1 MDFDKFYRGFEYKAY
16 EFLGA
21 HLQGDGTVF
30 RVYAPAASSVK
41 LLIKGESMDMGR
53 IWNGQFWELYV
64 PGVYAGERY
73 MFGINGSDGIYTE
86 RCDPYGFQM
95 EVRPAHKSIVCNT
108 GLYEFKD
115 QDWMNSRKNSGPMNI
130 YEMHLGSWK
139 GGWQGY
145 RNIAGELVAYLKE
158 TGYNYVEFLPLAEHP
173 LDESWG
179 YQTTGY
185 FSPTSRYGSPEDL
198 MYLID
203 TLHQNGIGA
212 ILDFVPVHFAVDDY
226 GLKKFDG
233 SFLFE
238 YPSSDVGFSEW
249 GSCNFMHSRPEVR
262 CFLGS
267 AADYWLS
274 KFHFDGLR
282 MDAISRMIYWQGDEK
297 RGVNG
302 NAVDFLK
309 NLNAYLKETYPG
321 IVLVAEDSTDYRGT
335 TSSLGFDY
343 KWDMGWMHDT
353 LDFFSMPFD
362 KRTEAR
368 GKIPF
373 SMVYFRN
380 EKYLLALSHDENV
393 HGKGTIIGK
402 MFGSDSEKMA
412 QGRVL
417 YLYMMT
423 HPGAKLNFMGSEL
436 AQKNEWN
443 EKKDLNWSLLDN
455 PENKAFWDFIRDLN
469 ALYLAN
475 PALWQKDYSEDGF
488 SWIDTSSINPLVY
501 GYKRTNGIDSYSVYI
516 NLGKEAVRIQPDSP
530 EFQVVLSSGWKKYGG
545 NEEEKSGN
553 GDCLVLQPLSGF
565 ILKD

>member
-53 IWNGQFWELYV
+53 IWNGQFWEIYV

-212 ILDFVPVHFAVDDY
+212 ILDFVPVHFAVDGY

-302 NAVDFLK
+302 NALDFLK
-309 NLNAYLKETYPG
+309 NLNRYLKETYPG

-353 LDFFSMPFD
+353 LDFLSLPFD
-362 KRTEAR
+362 KRPEAR

-402 MFGSDSEKMA
+402 IFGSNSEKMA

-553 GDCLVLQPLSGF
+553 DDCLVLQPLSGF

>member
-53 IWNGQFWELYV
+53 IWNGQFWEIYV

-212 ILDFVPVHFAVDDY
+212 ILDFVPVHFAVDGY

-402 MFGSDSEKMA
+402 IFGSDSEKMA

-417 YLYMMT
+417 YLYMMI

-553 GDCLVLQPLSGF
+553 DDCLVLQPLSGF

>member
-64 PGVYAGERY
+64 PGVFAGERY

-179 YQTTGY
+179 YQTTGF

-402 MFGSDSEKMA
+402 IFGSDSEKMA

-423 HPGAKLNFMGSEL
+423 HPGAKLNFMGAEL

-488 SWIDTSSINPLVY
+488 SWIDTSSTNPLVY

-553 GDCLVLQPLSGF
+553 DDCLVLQPLSGF

>member
-21 HLQGDGTVF
+21 HPQDDGTVF

-41 LLIKGESMDMGR
+41 LLIKDESIDMGR
-53 IWNGQFWELYV
+53 IWNGQFWEVFV
-64 PGVYAGERY
+64 PGVFAGEKY
-73 MFGINGSDGIYTE
+73 MFGIYGSDGVYTE

-108 GLYEFKD
+108 ALYGFKD
-115 QDWMNSRKNSGPMNI
+115 QEWMNSRKNSGPINI

-145 RNIAGELVAYLKE
+145 RNIAGDLVSYLKE
-158 TGYNYVEFLPLAEHP
+158 AGYNYVEFLPLAEHP

-185 FSPTSRYGSPEDL
+185 FAPTSRYGSPEDL

-309 NLNAYLKETYPG
+309 NLNTYLKETYPG

-353 LDFFSMPFD
+353 LDFLSLPFD
-362 KRTEAR
+362 KRPEAR

-402 MFGSDSEKMA
+402 IFGSDSEKLA

-443 EKKDLNWSLLDN
+443 EKKDLDWSLLDN

-469 ALYLAN
+469 ALYLSS

-488 SWIDTSSINPLVY
+488 SWIDTEALNPLVY
-501 GYKRTNGIDSYSVYI
+501 GYKRTNGTDSYSVFI
-516 NLGKEAVRIQPDSP
+516 NLGKEAVKVQPENP
-530 EFQVVLSSGWKKYGG
+530 GVQVVLSSGWKKYGG
-545 NEEEKSGN
+545 NEDESAEPGA
-553 GDCLVLQPLSGF
+553 GIVLEPLSGL
-565 ILKD
+565 ILKG

>member
-53 IWNGQFWELYV
+53 IWNGQFWEIYV

-402 MFGSDSEKMA
+402 IFGSDSEKMA

-530 EFQVVLSSGWKKYGG
+530 EFQVVLSSDWKKYGG

-553 GDCLVLQPLSGF
+553 DDCLVLQPLSGF

>member
-41 LLIKGESMDMGR
+41 LLIRDESIEMGR
-53 IWNGQFWELYV
+53 IWNGQFWEIYV
-64 PGVYAGERY
+64 PGVFAGEKY
-73 MFGINGSDGIYTE
+73 MFGIYGSDGVYTE

-108 GLYEFKD
+108 SSYGFKD
-115 QDWMNSRKNSGPMNI
+115 QDWMNSRKNTGPINI

-145 RNIAGELVAYLKE
+145 RNIARELVAYLKE

-309 NLNAYLKETYPG
+309 NLNTYLKETYPG

-402 MFGSDSEKMA
+402 IFGNDSEKLA
-412 QGRVL
+412 QGRLL

-423 HPGAKLNFMGSEL
+423 HPGAKLNFMGAEL

-469 ALYLAN
+469 ALYLAS
-475 PALWQKDYSEDGF
+475 PALWQMDYAEDGF
-488 SWIDTSSINPLVY
+488 SWIDTSGSNPLVY
-501 GYKRTNGIDSYSVYI
+501 GYKRTNGKDTYSVFL
-516 NLGKEAVRIQPDSP
+516 NFGKDPAKIQPENPD
-530 EFQVVLSSGWKKYGG
+530 FQVVLSSGWKKYGG
-545 NEEEKSGN
+545 SEEETAGTGTSVP
-553 GDCLVLQPLSGF
+553 LLPLSGL
-565 ILKD
+565 IIRE

>member
-21 HLQGDGTVF
+21 HLQGDGTIF

-41 LLIKGESMDMGR
+41 LLIKGECMDMGR

-402 MFGSDSEKMA
+402 IFGSDSEKMA

-530 EFQVVLSSGWKKYGG
+530 EFQVVLSSDWKKYGG

-553 GDCLVLQPLSGF
+553 DDCLVLQPLSGF

>member
-1 MDFDKFYRGFEYKAY
+1 MDFDKFYRGFEYRAY

-53 IWNGQFWELYV
+53 IWNGQFWEIYV

-393 HGKGTIIGK
+393 HGKDTIIGK
-402 MFGSDSEKMA
+402 IFGSDSEKMA

-455 PENKAFWDFIRDLN
+455 PENKSFWDFIRDLN

-553 GDCLVLQPLSGF
+553 DDCLVLQPLSGF

>member
-21 HLQGDGTVF
+21 HLQGDGTIF

-402 MFGSDSEKMA
+402 IFGSDFEKLA

-455 PENKAFWDFIRDLN
+455 PENKSFWDFIRDLN
-469 ALYLAN
+469 ALYLSN

-488 SWIDTSSINPLVY
+488 SWIDTSSTNPLVY

>member
-53 IWNGQFWELYV
+53 IWNGQFWEIYV

-402 MFGSDSEKMA
+402 IFGSDSEKMA

-530 EFQVVLSSGWKKYGG
+530 EFQVVLSAGWKKYGG

-553 GDCLVLQPLSGF
+553 DDCLVLQPLSGF

>member
-309 NLNAYLKETYPG
+309 NLNTYLKETYPG

-353 LDFFSMPFD
+353 LDFLSMPFD

-402 MFGSDSEKMA
+402 IFGSDSEKMA

>member
-402 MFGSDSEKMA
+402 IFGSDSEKMA

-553 GDCLVLQPLSGF
+553 DDCLVLQPLSGF

>member
-21 HLQGDGTVF
+21 HLQGDGTIF

-64 PGVYAGERY
+64 PGVFAGERY

-362 KRTEAR
+362 KRPEAR

-402 MFGSDSEKMA
+402 IFGSDSEKMA

-488 SWIDTSSINPLVY
+488 SWIDTSSTNPLVY

>member
-53 IWNGQFWELYV
+53 IWNGQFWEIYV

-145 RNIAGELVAYLKE
+145 RNIAGELVSYLKE

-212 ILDFVPVHFAVDDY
+212 ILDFVPVHFAVDGY

-402 MFGSDSEKMA
+402 IFGSDSEKMA
-412 QGRVL
+412 QGRVI

-488 SWIDTSSINPLVY
+488 SWIDTSSTNPLVY

-553 GDCLVLQPLSGF
+553 DDCLVLQPLSGF

>member
-16 EFLGA
+16 DFLGA
-21 HLQGDGTVF
+21 HLQGDGTIF

-41 LLIKGESMDMGR
+41 LLIKDERIEMGR
-53 IWNGQFWELYV
+53 IWNGQFWEVYV
-64 PGVYAGERY
+64 PGVFAGEKY
-73 MFGINGSDGIYTE
+73 MFGIYGSDGVYTE
-86 RCDPYGFQM
+86 RCDPYGFEM
-95 EVRPAHKSIVCNT
+95 EVRPAHKSIVCNSS
-108 GLYEFKD
+108 YEFKD
-115 QDWMNSRKNSGPMNI
+115 QDWMNSRKNTGPINI

-145 RNIAGELVAYLKE
+145 RNIAGDLVSYLKE

-179 YQTTGY
+179 YQITGY
-185 FSPTSRYGSPEDL
+185 FAPTSRYGSPEDL

-267 AADYWLS
+267 AADYWVS

-402 MFGSDSEKMA
+402 IFGSDSEKMA

-469 ALYLAN
+469 ALYLSS
-475 PALWQKDYSEDGF
+475 PALWLKDYSEDGF
-488 SWIDTSSINPLVY
+488 SWIDTSALSPLVY
-501 GYKRTNGIDSYSVYI
+501 GYKRTNGTDSYSVFI
-516 NLGKEAVRIQPDSP
+516 NLGKEAVKIQPENP
-530 EFQVVLSSGWKKYGG
+530 GVQVVLSSNWKKYGG
-545 NEEEKSGN
+545 NEDERADPGASIDLG
-553 GDCLVLQPLSGF
+553 PLSGL
-565 ILKD
+565 ILKC

>member
-53 IWNGQFWELYV
+53 IWNGQFWEIYV

-393 HGKGTIIGK
+393 HGKDTIIGK
-402 MFGSDSEKMA
+402 IFGSDSEKMA

-455 PENKAFWDFIRDLN
+455 PENKSFWDFIRDLN

-553 GDCLVLQPLSGF
+553 DDCLVLQPLSGF

>member
-402 MFGSDSEKMA
+402 IFGSDSEKMA

-417 YLYMMT
+417 YLYMVT

-488 SWIDTSSINPLVY
+488 SWIDTSSTNPLVY

-530 EFQVVLSSGWKKYGG
+530 EFQVVLSSDWKKYGG

-553 GDCLVLQPLSGF
+553 DDCLVLLPLSGF

>member
-402 MFGSDSEKMA
+402 IFGSDSEKMA

-530 EFQVVLSSGWKKYGG
+530 EFQVVLSSDWKKYGG

-553 GDCLVLQPLSGF
+553 DDCLVLLPLSGF

>member
-53 IWNGQFWELYV
+53 IWNGQFWEIYV

-95 EVRPAHKSIVCNT
+95 EVRPAHKSIVCNSS
-108 GLYEFKD
+108 YEFKD

-145 RNIAGELVAYLKE
+145 RNIAGDLVSYLKE

-402 MFGSDSEKMA
+402 IFGSDSEKMA

-455 PENKAFWDFIRDLN
+455 PENKSFWDFIRDLN
-469 ALYLAN
+469 ALYLSN

-488 SWIDTSSINPLVY
+488 SWIDTSSTNPLVY

-530 EFQVVLSSGWKKYGG
+530 EFQVVLSSNWKKYGG
-545 NEEEKSGN
+545 NEDERADPGASIDLG
-553 GDCLVLQPLSGF
+553 PLSGL
-565 ILKD
+565 ILKC

>member
-21 HLQGDGTVF
+21 HLQGDGTIF

-402 MFGSDSEKMA
+402 IFGSDSEKMA

>member
-21 HLQGDGTVF
+21 HLQGDGTIF

-53 IWNGQFWELYV
+53 IWNGQFWEIYV

-402 MFGSDSEKMA
+402 IFGSDSEKMA

-455 PENKAFWDFIRDLN
+455 PENKTFWDFIRDLN
-469 ALYLAN
+469 ALYLSN

-530 EFQVVLSSGWKKYGG
+530 EFQVVLSSDWKKYGG

-553 GDCLVLQPLSGF
+553 DDCLVLQPLSGF

>member
-53 IWNGQFWELYV
+53 IWNGQFWEIYV

-362 KRTEAR
+362 KRPEAR

-402 MFGSDSEKMA
+402 IFGSDSEKMA

-488 SWIDTSSINPLVY
+488 SWIDTSSTNPLVY

-553 GDCLVLQPLSGF
+553 DDCLVLQPLSGF

>member
-64 PGVYAGERY
+64 PGVYAGEKY

-393 HGKGTIIGK
+393 HGKDTIIGK
-402 MFGSDSEKMA
+402 IFGSDSEKMA

-455 PENKAFWDFIRDLN
+455 PENKSFWDFIRDLN

-553 GDCLVLQPLSGF
+553 DDCLVLQPLSGF

>member
-95 EVRPAHKSIVCNT
+95 EVRPAHKSIVGNT

-402 MFGSDSEKMA
+402 IFGSDSEKMA

-455 PENKAFWDFIRDLN
+455 PENKAFGDFIRDLN

>member
-53 IWNGQFWELYV
+53 IWNGQFWEIYV

-145 RNIAGELVAYLKE
+145 RNIAGELVSYLKE

-203 TLHQNGIGA
+203 ALHQNGIGA
-212 ILDFVPVHFAVDDY
+212 ILDFVPVHFAVDGY

-402 MFGSDSEKMA
+402 IFGSDSEKMA

-488 SWIDTSSINPLVY
+488 SWIDTSSTNPLVY

-553 GDCLVLQPLSGF
+553 DDCLVLQPLSGF

>member
-53 IWNGQFWELYV
+53 IWNGQFWEIYV

-402 MFGSDSEKMA
+402 IFGSDSEKMA

-455 PENKAFWDFIRDLN
+455 PENKTFWDFIRDLN
-469 ALYLAN
+469 ALYLSN

-488 SWIDTSSINPLVY
+488 FWIDTSSINPLVY

-530 EFQVVLSSGWKKYGG
+530 EFQVVLSSDWKKYGG

-553 GDCLVLQPLSGF
+553 DDCLVLQPLSGF

>member
-402 MFGSDSEKMA
+402 IFGSDSEKMA

-469 ALYLAN
+469 ALYLSN

-488 SWIDTSSINPLVY
+488 SWIDTSSTNPLVY

-553 GDCLVLQPLSGF
+553 DDCLVLQPLSGF

>member
-30 RVYAPAASSVK
+30 RVYAPAASSVR

-362 KRTEAR
+362 KRPEAR

-402 MFGSDSEKMA
+402 IFGSDSEKMA

-553 GDCLVLQPLSGF
+553 DDCLVLQPLSGF

>member
-53 IWNGQFWELYV
+53 IWNGQFWEVYV
-64 PGVYAGERY
+64 PGVFAGERY

-86 RCDPYGFQM
+86 RCDPYGFKM

-108 GLYEFKD
+108 SSYEFKD

-212 ILDFVPVHFAVDDY
+212 ILDFVPVHFAVDGY

-402 MFGSDSEKMA
+402 IFGSDSEKMA

>member
-53 IWNGQFWELYV
+53 IWNGQFWEIYV

-402 MFGSDSEKMA
+402 IFGSDSEKMA

-553 GDCLVLQPLSGF
+553 DDCLVLQPLSGF

>member
-21 HLQGDGTVF
+21 HLQGDGTIF

-402 MFGSDSEKMA
+402 IFGSDSEKMA

-530 EFQVVLSSGWKKYGG
+530 EFQVVLSSDWKKYGG

-553 GDCLVLQPLSGF
+553 DDCLVLLPLSGF

>member
-73 MFGINGSDGIYTE
+73 MFGINGSDGVYTE

-402 MFGSDSEKMA
+402 IFGSDSEKMA

-455 PENKAFWDFIRDLN
+455 PENKSFWDFIRDLN
-469 ALYLAN
+469 ALYLSN

-530 EFQVVLSSGWKKYGG
+530 EFQVVLSSEWKKYGG

>member
-95 EVRPAHKSIVCNT
+95 EIRPAHKSIVCNT

-402 MFGSDSEKMA
+402 IFGSDSEKMA

-455 PENKAFWDFIRDLN
+455 PENKSFWDFIRDLN

-553 GDCLVLQPLSGF
+553 GGCLVLQPLSGF

>member
-53 IWNGQFWELYV
+53 IWNGQFWEIYV

-115 QDWMNSRKNSGPMNI
+115 QDWMNSRKNSDPMNI

-380 EKYLLALSHDENV
+380 EKYLLAFSHDENV

-402 MFGSDSEKMA
+402 IFGSDSEKMA

-455 PENKAFWDFIRDLN
+455 PENKTFWDFIRDLN
-469 ALYLAN
+469 ALYLSN

-553 GDCLVLQPLSGF
+553 DDCLVLQPLSGF

>member
-402 MFGSDSEKMA
+402 IFGSDSEKMA

-455 PENKAFWDFIRDLN
+455 PENKSFWDFIRDLN

>member
-53 IWNGQFWELYV
+53 IWNGQFWEIYV

-362 KRTEAR
+362 KRPEAR

-402 MFGSDSEKMA
+402 IFGSDSEKMA

-488 SWIDTSSINPLVY
+488 SWIDTSSTNPLVY

>member
-21 HLQGDGTVF
+21 HLQGDGTIF

-402 MFGSDSEKMA
+402 IFGSDSEKMA

-417 YLYMMT
+417 YLYMVT

-488 SWIDTSSINPLVY
+488 SWIDTSSTNPLVY

-553 GDCLVLQPLSGF
+553 DDCLVLQPLSGF

>member
-402 MFGSDSEKMA
+402 IFGSDSEKMA

-530 EFQVVLSSGWKKYGG
+530 EFQVVLSSDWKKYGG

-553 GDCLVLQPLSGF
+553 DDCLVLQPLSGF

>member
-21 HLQGDGTVF
+21 HLQGDGTIF

-53 IWNGQFWELYV
+53 IWNGQFWEIYV
-64 PGVYAGERY
+64 PGVYTGERY

-362 KRTEAR
+362 KRSEAR

-380 EKYLLALSHDENV
+380 EKYLLAFSHDENV

-402 MFGSDSEKMA
+402 IFGSDSEKMA

-455 PENKAFWDFIRDLN
+455 PENKTFWDFIRDLN
-469 ALYLAN
+469 ALYLSN

-530 EFQVVLSSGWKKYGG
+530 EFQVVLSSDWKKYGG

-553 GDCLVLQPLSGF
+553 DDCLVLQPLSGF

>member
-64 PGVYAGERY
+64 PGVFAGERY

-402 MFGSDSEKMA
+402 IFGSDSEKMA

-553 GDCLVLQPLSGF
+553 DDCLVLQPLSGF